1 MDVVEVCIT
10 LEPQQSME
18 KNGTPSQAS
27 KKRGPKFRQWAD
39 RLIQYFI
46 ISLNICIYI
55 YMPMLEKMNKGEQHK
70 QYGWKNRW
78 TTSRQNK
85 TTSWCFLDVS
95 KEAESLSEGS
105 FRSNPSE
112 PKHRG
117 LETWKVICGMQIV
130 DFPIKNG
137 DYMFWFLKTS
147 LWFQFFFKSGL
158 WLHFIP
164 QTLIHQHQYSPKK
177 HGQPSSRRKIT
188 SITSMW
194 LGNSW

>member
-1 MDVVEVCIT
+1 MSYQIH
-10 LEPQQSME
+10 
-18 KNGTPSQAS
+18 G
-27 KKRGPKFRQWAD
+27 KKWNPFSSIQETGPKIQTMSWQAD
-39 RLIQYFI
+39 TVFHY
-46 ISLNICIYI
+46 ISKYMYI

-105 FRSNPSE
+105 FRSNTSE

-137 DYMFWFLKTS
+137 DYMFCFLKTS

-177 HGQPSSRRKIT
+177 HGQPSSRRKIP